1 MGAPRPVARSSPPP
15 ERGGRGNLSGL
26 FPHLPKGP
34 AKCGAVRKTGGGL
47 PQAKKRHAQR
57 RVFLAEKE
65 GFEPS
70 RPFRGLH
77 DFQSCALDQLG
88 DFSIIIVLF
97 FRAAISVCQNSN
109 CYYTRAFFKVKPLF
123 SRFSKKY
130 CNSSKAEADTTW
142 DSPDLRQVCCHFPH
156 ISAHRKMGIAIPG
169 SSCYL
174 KSIIALRRLFRGIL
188 SSSAV

>member
-1 MGAPRPVARSSPPP
+1 MKGCLQGGKNSVWGKR
-15 ERGGRGNLSGL
+15 RG
-26 FPHLPKGP
+26 
-34 AKCGAVRKTGGGL
+34 KTL
-47 PQAKKRHAQR
+47 KMDSKKALYPLRYKA
-57 RVFLAEKE
+57 FSLAEKE

-88 DFSIIIVLF
+88 DFSIIILLF

-109 CYYTRAFFKVKPLF
+109 CYYTRAFLKVKPLF

-130 CNSSKAEADTTW
+130 CNSSKTGADSTW
-142 DSPDLRQVCCHFPH
+142 GYPDLRQVYCRFPH
-156 ISAHRKMGIAIPG
+156 ISARGKLGIAIPG

-188 SSSAV
+188 RSSAV